1 MKLFNVR
8 EKRIKPQ
15 KDDKTILSWN
25 ALSIS
30 AFIKGYRVTGN
41 ELYLNTA
48 VNAIKFIETKTKSS
62 DGSLHRIYKNNLHL
76 KSLHI
81 WMIMHFILMHFWIY
95 WK

>member
-1 MKLFNVR
+1 MLY
-8 EKRIKPQ
+8 P
-15 KDDKTILSWN
+15 S
-25 ALSIS
+25 
-30 AFIKGYRVTGN
+30 FIKGYRVTGN

-48 VNAIKFIETKTKSS
+48 VNAIKFIETKMKSS
-62 DGSLHRIYKNNLHL
+62 DGSLFIEFIKMVHL